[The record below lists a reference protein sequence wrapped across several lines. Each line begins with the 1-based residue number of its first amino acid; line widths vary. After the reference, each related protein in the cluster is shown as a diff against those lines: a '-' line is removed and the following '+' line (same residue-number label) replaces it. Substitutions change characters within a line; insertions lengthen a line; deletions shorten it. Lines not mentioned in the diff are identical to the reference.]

1 LKTLKG
7 ESGKKSIEA
16 SALLNAA
23 YESIEPEII
32 IPTSLAESI
41 GLWPRLPKGT
51 TIETYKLVGNRELQT
66 HSIRRCMEIQVI
78 TPDTISKP
86 VKATVTIIDG
96 EREVLLSDAAISA
109 LQIVIEDP
117 KVGIWSFKN
126 EKKSRISEKPQY
138 W

>member
-1 LKTLKG
+1 
-7 ESGKKSIEA
+7 
-16 SALLNAA
+16 
-23 YESIEPEII
+23 
-32 IPTSLAESI
+32 
-41 GLWPRLPKGT
+41 
-51 TIETYKLVGNRELQT
+51 
-66 HSIRRCMEIQVI
+66 MEIQVI

>member
-1 LKTLKG
+1 MARVKLRLKTLKG

-51 TIETYKLVGNRELQT
+51 TIETYKLVGNREL
-66 HSIRRCMEIQVI
+66 
-78 TPDTISKP
+78 
-86 VKATVTIIDG
+86 
-96 EREVLLSDAAISA
+96 
-109 LQIVIEDP
+109 
-117 KVGIWSFKN
+117 
-126 EKKSRISEKPQY
+126 
-138 W
+138 